1 MSIEEEFELQDKNFD
16 VGSSIKYDV
25 ELKTVEKYPKGNT
38 ILKFRF
44 FDLKNQIFLVTFSY
58 SHKKQKF
65 SLITMLFNGV
75 QLEQNIKASREICD
89 WYTKERFSMDGCF
102 MFIRDMMEGIKDLL
116 DPINLNKKL
125 QMKDRLKG
133 IDRDFR

>member
-16 VGSSIKYDV
+16 VGSIKCDV

-44 FDLKNQIFLVTFSY
+44 FDSKYQIFLVTFSY

-75 QLEQNIKASREICD
+75 QLEQNIKASREIGD

-102 MFIRDMMEGIKDLL
+102 MFIRNMMEGIKDLL

-125 QMKDRLKG
+125 QLKDKLKG

>member
-16 VGSSIKYDV
+16 VGSIRCDV
-25 ELKTVEKYPKGNT
+25 EMKTMAGYPKGNT

-44 FDLKNQIFLVTFSY
+44 FDSKYQIFLVTFSY
-58 SHKKQKF
+58 SHKQQKF
-65 SLITMLFNGV
+65 SLITMLFNGI
-75 QLEQNIKASREICD
+75 QLGQNIKASREIGD
-89 WYTKERFSMDGCF
+89 WRTKERFSMNGCF
-102 MFIRDMMEGIKDLL
+102 KFIRNMMEGIKDLL

-125 QMKDRLKG
+125 QLKDKLKV